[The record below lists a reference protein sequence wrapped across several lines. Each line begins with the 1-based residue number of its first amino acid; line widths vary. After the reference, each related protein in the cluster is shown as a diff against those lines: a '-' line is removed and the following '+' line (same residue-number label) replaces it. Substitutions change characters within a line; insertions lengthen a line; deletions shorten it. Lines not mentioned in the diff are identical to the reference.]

1 MTFRILSFDGGGI
14 RGVMSAVML
23 KAVEQMLDK
32 PLNQHFDLIAGTS
45 TGSILAASVA
55 TGLKSQNIIELYKQ
69 KGQIIFPYTSLF
81 SIQRLGLVR
90 QFGLSAPKYSNSGLV
105 NVLKDQLRDQKL
117 SEIESTKLLIVSYDT
132 ISRNP
137 IMFKSWRKDKPWTN
151 IPLWEACLCS
161 AAAPS
166 YFPAHLLRCIVEGK
180 SQGGTLNTITLAEDA
195 SWTADDY
202 IKQRIDIIA
211 GAGSGQ
217 TRTIIS
223 YDADSRVAK
232 VDSPWNTVPDNTSIY
247 RVLVEYSA
255 IDGGVG
261 ANNPT
266 ACAVAEGIRL
276 SRKSPTKR
284 SGNELLEQPKVADLF
299 EDISVLSIGTGSA
312 NRPIPW
318 HQVRGWGLIQWGWK
332 GRLIDVVFDAP
343 SDIHDYI
350 TKQMMSIPGV
360 ADETSPRYLRLQ
372 PQILNDYMDDA
383 TPQNVAKLIQEAED
397 YIQANQNLI
406 RKFLENS

>member
-1 MTFRILSFDGGGI
+1 VTFRILSFDGGGI
-14 RGVMSAVML
+14 RGVMSAVLL
-23 KAVEQMLDK
+23 KAVEEQLDK

-45 TGSILAASVA
+45 TGSILAAAVA
-55 TGLKSQNIIELYKQ
+55 IGLKSPEIIEIYKQ
-69 KGQIIFPYTSLF
+69 KGHIIFPYTSLF

-90 QFGLSAPKYSNSGLV
+90 QFGLSAPKYSDSGLA
-105 NVLKDQLRDQKL
+105 NVLKDKFQNQKL

-137 IMFKSWRKDKPWTN
+137 IIFKSWRQDKPWAN

-161 AAAPS
+161 ASAPS
-166 YFPAHLLRCIVEGK
+166 YFPAHLLRCAVEGK
-180 SQGGTLNTITLAEDA
+180 SQGGTFDTITLGEDT

-202 IKQRIDIIA
+202 IKQRIDIIG

-217 TRTIIS
+217 TRTIIN
-223 YDADSRVAK
+223 YNADSRVAK
-232 VDSPWNTVPDNTSIY
+232 VDLPWNRLPDNTSIY

-276 SRKSPTKR
+276 CRQVPTKR
-284 SGNELLEQPKVADLF
+284 SANNLLEQPEVSGLID
-299 EDISVLSIGTGSA
+299 DISVLSIGTGSA
-312 NRPIPW
+312 NRPITW
-318 HQVRGWGLIQWGWK
+318 QQARGWGLLQWGWN

-343 SDIHDYI
+343 SDIYDYI
-350 TKQMMSIPGV
+350 TKQIMSVPGV

-372 PQILNDYMDDA
+372 PQIWNDYMDDA

-397 YIQANQNLI
+397 YIQINQDSI
-406 RKFLENS
+406 KKFIENG